1 MLFRSIMSSDL
12 QHIGLDIGSFFKQK
26 NISSVFTLCGG
37 HISPILVGCE
47 KENIDIIQVRDEVS
61 AVFAADAVSRLTDSV
76 GVAIVTAGPGVT
88 NTITAIK
95 NAQMAQSPV
104 LLIGGAAAT
113 LLKGRGSLQDID
125 QISLLKT
132 YVKSAVSVKKTR
144 DVVPTLANA
153 LNTAISGVPGPV
165 FVELPIDLLYPE
177 EDIRKE
183 FMNQLPKSGFFGKIA
198 HWYVNRHLNDLFSSK
213 KSSVKIKP
221 VKEFKLDQ
229 RKIDKAAL
237 AIVKAKKPVFLLGN
251 QVTQNKEF
259 LPMCLKSI
267 DKLSVPTFTSGM
279 ARGCFGSSDKYFFRH
294 NRKHALKNADVV
306 VTLGIPLDFRLGYG
320 FSIGKDATLISI
332 NKSKEDLNKNR
343 KPDIG
348 MHADPSRIMHE
359 IGKIINPPSC
369 QNWIEE
375 LIKLE
380 KNRENEIQQFSEHKT
395 DFVNPVHLCKTID
408 KFIDEESI
416 LVADGGDFVGTA
428 SYTIRPRSP
437 LGWLDPGPFG
447 TLGVGGGF
455 AIGAK
460 TSFPKKEV
468 WVFYGDG
475 ASAYSLAEFDTL
487 CRHKLPVIAII
498 GNDASWQQIA
508 REQKQM
514 LGSNIGTELAF
525 NAYEKVVEGYG
536 GKGYY
541 VENHDTLDETLKRA
555 KEDAKLG
562 YPVLVNIKI
571 SKSDFRKGSISV

>member
-1 MLFRSIMSSDL
+1 MSSDL

-26 NISSVFTLCGG
+26 NIPSVFTLCGG

-47 KENIDIIQVRDEVS
+47 KENINIIQVRDEVS

-144 DVVPTLANA
+144 DVIPTLANA
-153 LNTAISGVPGPV
+153 LNTATSGVPGPV

-177 EDIRKE
+177 QDIRKE
-183 FMNQLPKSGFFGKIA
+183 FINQLPKSGYFGKIA
-198 HWYVNRHLNDLFSSK
+198 HWYVERHLNDLFSSK
-213 KSSVKIKP
+213 KSSIKVKP
-221 VKEFKLDQ
+221 VKEFNLDQ

-237 AIVKAKKPVFLLGN
+237 AIVKAKKPIFLLGN

-320 FSIGKDATLISI
+320 FSINKDATLIAI

-348 MHADPSRIMHE
+348 IHADPSRIMHE

-369 QNWIEE
+369 KEWIKELTGLEE
-375 LIKLE
+375 KRE
-380 KNRENEIQQFSEHKT
+380 KEILQFSKYET

-428 SYTIRPRSP
+428 SYTIRPRSS

-460 TSFPKKEV
+460 SSFPKKEV

>member
-1 MLFRSIMSSDL
+1 MSSDIR
-12 QHIGLDIGSFFKQK
+12 HIGLDIGSFLKQK

-61 AVFAADAVSRLTDSV
+61 AVFAADAVSRLSESI

-88 NTITAIK
+88 NTVTAIK
-95 NAQMAQSPV
+95 NAQMAQSPI

-113 LLKGRGSLQDID
+113 LLKGKGSLQDID

-132 YVKSAVSVKKTR
+132 YVKSAVSVKKVR
-144 DVVPTLANA
+144 DVIPTLANA
-153 LNTAISGVPGPV
+153 INTAISGVPGPV

-183 FMNQLPKSGFFGKIA
+183 FVNQLPKGGLFGKIA
-198 HWYVNRHLNDLFSSK
+198 HWYVSRHLNDLFSSK
-213 KSSVKIKP
+213 KSSIKIKP
-221 VKEFKLDQ
+221 IKQFKLDQ
-229 RKIDKAAL
+229 HKIDKVAL
-237 AIVKAKKPVFLLGN
+237 AIVKSKKPVFLLGN

-259 LPMCLKSI
+259 LSMCLKSL
-267 DKLSVPTFTSGM
+267 DKLSAPVFTSGM
-279 ARGCFGSSDKYFFRH
+279 ARGCFGSNDKYFFRH

-306 VTLGIPLDFRLGYG
+306 VTLGVPLDFRLGYG
-320 FSIGKDATLISI
+320 FSINKDSTFISI
-332 NKSKEDLNKNR
+332 NKSKEDLNKNK

-348 MHADPSRIMHE
+348 IHGDPTRIMHE

-369 QNWIEE
+369 QEWIDELSILEYKREE
-375 LIKLE
+375 
-380 KNRENEIQQFSEHKT
+380 EIQQFSENKT
-395 DFVNPVHLCKTID
+395 DFINPVYLCKTID
-408 KFIDEESI
+408 KLVDDNSI

-428 SYTIRPRSP
+428 SYTVRPRKA

-460 TSFPKKEV
+460 SLFPDKEV
-468 WVFYGDG
+468 WIFYGDG
-475 ASAYSLAEFDTL
+475 ASAYSLAEFDTM

-541 VENHDTLDETLKRA
+541 VEDNESLFDTLKQA

-562 YPVLVNIKI
+562 FPVLVNVKLA
-571 SKSDFRKGSISV
+571 KSDFRKGSISV

>member
-1 MLFRSIMSSDL
+1 M

-26 NISSVFTLCGG
+26 NISSIFTLCGG

-61 AVFAADAVSRLTDSV
+61 AVFAADAVSRLTDSI

-88 NTITAIK
+88 NTVTAIK

-113 LLKGRGSLQDID
+113 LLKGKGSLQDID

-144 DVVPTLANA
+144 DVIPSLANA
-153 LNTAISGVPGPV
+153 INTAISGVPGPV

-177 EDIRKE
+177 EDIRNE

-198 HWYVNRHLNDLFSSK
+198 QWYVNRHLNDLFSSK
-213 KSSVKIKP
+213 KSSIKVNP
-221 VKEFKLDQ
+221 VKAFKLDQ
-229 RKIDKAAL
+229 HKIDKAAL
-237 AIVKAKKPVFLLGN
+237 SIVKAKKPVFLLGN

-259 LPMCLKSI
+259 LSMCLKSL
-267 DKLSVPTFTSGM
+267 DKLSAPVYTSGM
-279 ARGCFGSSDKYFFRH
+279 ARGCFNSSDKYFFRH

-306 VTLGIPLDFRLGYG
+306 VTLGVPLDFRLGYG
-320 FSIGKDATLISI
+320 FSVNKDATLISI

-343 KPDIG
+343 KPDIAI
-348 MHADPSRIMHE
+348 HADPTRIMHE

-369 QNWIEE
+369 QEWIKELSVLEE
-375 LIKLE
+375 SRE
-380 KNRENEIQQFSEHKT
+380 KEIQQFSETKT
-395 DFVNPVHLCKTID
+395 DFVNPVYLCKTID
-408 KFIDEESI
+408 KLIDENSI

-428 SYTIRPRSP
+428 SYTVRPRAA

-460 TSFPKKEV
+460 SSFPEKEV

-525 NAYEKVVEGYG
+525 NAYEKVAEGYG

-541 VENHDTLDETLKRA
+541 VDNQESLFETLKLA

-562 YPVLVNIKI
+562 YPVLVNVKL

>member
-1 MLFRSIMSSDL
+1 MSSDL

-47 KENIDIIQVRDEVS
+47 KENINIIQVRDEVS

-144 DVVPTLANA
+144 DVIPTLANA
-153 LNTAISGVPGPV
+153 LNIATSGVPGPV

-183 FMNQLPKSGFFGKIA
+183 FINQLPKSGYFGKIA
-198 HWYVNRHLNDLFSSK
+198 HWYVERHLNDLFSSK
-213 KSSVKIKP
+213 KSSIKVKP
-221 VKEFKLDQ
+221 VKEFKIDQ

-320 FSIGKDATLISI
+320 FSINKDATLIAV

-348 MHADPSRIMHE
+348 IHADPSRIMHE

-369 QNWIEE
+369 KEWIKELTGLEE
-375 LIKLE
+375 K
-380 KNRENEIQQFSEHKT
+380 RETEILQFSKYET

-428 SYTIRPRSP
+428 SYTIRPRSS

-460 TSFPKKEV
+460 SSFPKKEV

-514 LGSNIGTELAF
+514 LGSNIGTELTF

-562 YPVLVNIKI
+562 YPVLINIKI

>member
-1 MLFRSIMSSDL
+1 ML
-12 QHIGLDIGSFFKQK
+12 HIGLDIGSFFKQK
-26 NISSVFTLCGG
+26 NISSIFTLCGG

-61 AVFAADAVSRLTDSV
+61 AVFAADAVSRLTDSI
-76 GVAIVTAGPGVT
+76 GIAIVTAGPGVT
-88 NTITAIK
+88 NTVTAIK

-144 DVVPTLANA
+144 DVIPTLANA
-153 LNTAISGVPGPV
+153 INTAISGVPGPV

-177 EDIRKE
+177 EDIRNE

-198 HWYVNRHLNDLFSSK
+198 QWYVNRHLNDLFSSK
-213 KSSVKIKP
+213 KSSIKVNP

-229 RKIDKAAL
+229 YKIDKAAL
-237 AIVKAKKPVFLLGN
+237 SIVKAKKPVFLLGN

-259 LPMCLKSI
+259 LSMCLKSL
-267 DKLSVPTFTSGM
+267 DKLSAPVYTSGM
-279 ARGCFGSSDKYFFRH
+279 ARGCFNSSDKYFFRH

-306 VTLGIPLDFRLGYG
+306 VTLGVPLDFRLGYG
-320 FSIGKDATLISI
+320 FSVNKDATLISI

-343 KPDIG
+343 KPDIAI
-348 MHADPSRIMHE
+348 HADPTRIMHE

-369 QNWIEE
+369 QEWIKELSVLEE
-375 LIKLE
+375 SRE
-380 KNRENEIQQFSEHKT
+380 KEIQQFSETKT
-395 DFVNPVHLCKTID
+395 DFVNPVYLCKTID
-408 KFIDEESI
+408 KLIDENSI

-428 SYTIRPRSP
+428 SYTVRPRAA

-460 TSFPKKEV
+460 SSFPEKEV

-525 NAYEKVVEGYG
+525 NAYEKVAEGYG

-541 VENHDTLDETLKRA
+541 VDNQDSLFETLKLA

-562 YPVLVNIKI
+562 YPVLVNVKL

>member
-1 MLFRSIMSSDL
+1 MSSDV

-47 KENIDIIQVRDEVS
+47 KENINIIQVRDEVS

-144 DVVPTLANA
+144 DVIPTLANA
-153 LNTAISGVPGPV
+153 LNIATSGVPGPV

-183 FMNQLPKSGFFGKIA
+183 FINQLPKSGYFGKIA
-198 HWYVNRHLNDLFSSK
+198 HWYVERHLNDLFSSK
-213 KSSVKIKP
+213 KSSIKVKP
-221 VKEFKLDQ
+221 VKEFKIDQ

-320 FSIGKDATLISI
+320 FSINKDATLIAV

-348 MHADPSRIMHE
+348 IHADPSRIMHE

-369 QNWIEE
+369 KEWIKELTGLEE
-375 LIKLE
+375 K
-380 KNRENEIQQFSEHKT
+380 RETEILQFSKYET

-460 TSFPKKEV
+460 SSFPKKEV

-514 LGSNIGTELAF
+514 LGSNIGTELTF

-562 YPVLVNIKI
+562 YPVLVNVKI

>member
-1 MLFRSIMSSDL
+1 ML
-12 QHIGLDIGSFFKQK
+12 HIGLDIGSFFKQK
-26 NISSVFTLCGG
+26 NISSIFTLCGG

-61 AVFAADAVSRLTDSV
+61 AVFAADAVSRLTDSI

-88 NTITAIK
+88 NTVTAIK

-144 DVVPTLANA
+144 DVIPTLANA
-153 LNTAISGVPGPV
+153 INTAISGVPGPV

-177 EDIRKE
+177 EDIRNE

-198 HWYVNRHLNDLFSSK
+198 QWYVNRHLNDLFSSK
-213 KSSVKIKP
+213 KSSIKVNP
-221 VKEFKLDQ
+221 VKAFKLDQ
-229 RKIDKAAL
+229 HKIDKAAL
-237 AIVKAKKPVFLLGN
+237 SIVKAKKPVFLLGN

-259 LPMCLKSI
+259 LSMCLKSL
-267 DKLSVPTFTSGM
+267 DKLSAPVYTSGM
-279 ARGCFGSSDKYFFRH
+279 ARGCFNSSDKYFFRH

-306 VTLGIPLDFRLGYG
+306 VTLGVPLDFRLGYG
-320 FSIGKDATLISI
+320 FSVNKDATLISI

-343 KPDIG
+343 KPDIAI
-348 MHADPSRIMHE
+348 HADPTRIMHE

-369 QNWIEE
+369 QEWIKELSVLEE
-375 LIKLE
+375 SRE
-380 KNRENEIQQFSEHKT
+380 KEIQQFSETKT
-395 DFVNPVHLCKTID
+395 DFVNPVYLCKTID
-408 KFIDEESI
+408 KLIDENSI

-428 SYTIRPRSP
+428 SYTVRPRAA

-455 AIGAK
+455 AIGANS
-460 TSFPKKEV
+460 SFPEKEV

-525 NAYEKVVEGYG
+525 NAYEKVAEGYG

-541 VENHDTLDETLKRA
+541 VDNQDSLFETLKLA

-562 YPVLVNIKI
+562 YPVLVNVKL

>member
-1 MLFRSIMSSDL
+1 MSSDL

-95 NAQMAQSPV
+95 NAQMAQSPL

-144 DVVPTLANA
+144 DVLPILANA
-153 LNTAISGVPGPV
+153 FNIAISGVPGPV

-177 EDIRKE
+177 EEIRKE
-183 FMNQLPKSGFFGKIA
+183 LMNQLPKSGFVGKIA
-198 HWYVNRHLNDLFSSK
+198 HWYVNRHLNDLFASK

-229 RKIDKAAL
+229 HKIDKAAL

-259 LPMCLKSI
+259 LSLCLKSL
-267 DKLSVPTFTSGM
+267 DKLSAPVYTSGM

-306 VTLGIPLDFRLGYG
+306 VTLGVPLDFRLGYG
-320 FSIGKDATLISI
+320 FSISKDATLISI

-375 LIKLE
+375 LTKLE
-380 KNRENEIQQFSEHKT
+380 ENRENEIQQFSEQKT
-395 DFVNPVHLCKTID
+395 DFVNPVYLCKTID
-408 KFIDEESI
+408 QLIDEQSI
-416 LVADGGDFVGTA
+416 LIADGGDFVGTA
-428 SYTIRPRSP
+428 SYTVRPRNA

-460 TSFPKKEV
+460 SSFPEKEV

-514 LGSNIGTELAF
+514 LGSNIGTELSY

-541 VENHDTLDETLKRA
+541 VENHDTLNETLKRA

>member
-1 MLFRSIMSSDL
+1 M
-12 QHIGLDIGSFFKQK
+12 QHVGLDIGSFFKQK

-61 AVFAADAVSRLTDSV
+61 AVFAADAVSRLTESI

-88 NTITAIK
+88 NTVTAIK
-95 NAQMAQSPV
+95 NAQMAQSPI

-113 LLKGRGSLQDID
+113 LLKGKGSLQDID

-132 YVKSAVSVKKTR
+132 YVKSAVSVKKVR
-144 DVVPTLANA
+144 DVIPTLANA
-153 LNTAISGVPGPV
+153 INTAISGVPGPV

-183 FMNQLPKSGFFGKIA
+183 FVNQLPKNGLFGKIA

-213 KSSVKIKP
+213 KSSIKVKP
-221 VKEFKLDQ
+221 VKKFKLDQ
-229 RKIDKAAL
+229 HKIDKAAL
-237 AIVKAKKPVFLLGN
+237 AIVKSKRPVFLLGN
-251 QVTQNKEF
+251 QVTQNKDF
-259 LPMCLKSI
+259 LSMCLKSL
-267 DKLSVPTFTSGM
+267 DKLSAPVYTSGM
-279 ARGCFGSSDKYFFRH
+279 ARGCFGSNDKYFFRH

-306 VTLGIPLDFRLGYG
+306 VTLGVPLDFRLGYG
-320 FSIGKDATLISI
+320 FSINKDATLISI
-332 NKSKEDLNKNR
+332 NKSKKDLNKNK

-348 MHADPSRIMHE
+348 IHADPTRIMHE

-369 QNWIEE
+369 KKWIDELSVLENKREE
-375 LIKLE
+375 
-380 KNRENEIQQFSEHKT
+380 EIQQFSETKT
-395 DFVNPVHLCKTID
+395 DFINPVFLCKTID
-408 KFIDEESI
+408 KLIDENSI

-428 SYTIRPRSP
+428 SYTVRPRKA

-460 TSFPKKEV
+460 SSFPDKEV
-468 WVFYGDG
+468 WIFYGDG
-475 ASAYSLAEFDTL
+475 ASAYSLAEFDTF

-525 NAYEKVVEGYG
+525 NSYEKVAEGYG

-541 VENHDTLDETLKRA
+541 VEDHESLFETLKQA

-562 YPVLVNIKI
+562 FPVLVNVKLA
-571 SKSDFRKGSISV
+571 KSDFRKGSISV

>member
-1 MLFRSIMSSDL
+1 MSSDL

-47 KENIDIIQVRDEVS
+47 KENINIIQVRDEVS

-144 DVVPTLANA
+144 DVIPTLANA
-153 LNTAISGVPGPV
+153 LNTATSGVPGPV

-177 EDIRKE
+177 KDIRKE
-183 FMNQLPKSGFFGKIA
+183 FINQLPKSGYFGKIA
-198 HWYVNRHLNDLFSSK
+198 HWYVERHLNDLFSSK
-213 KSSVKIKP
+213 KSSIKVKP

-320 FSIGKDATLISI
+320 FSINKDATLIAV

-348 MHADPSRIMHE
+348 IHADPSRIMHE

-369 QNWIEE
+369 KEWIKELTGLEE
-375 LIKLE
+375 K
-380 KNRENEIQQFSEHKT
+380 RETEILQFSKYET

-428 SYTIRPRSP
+428 SYTIRPRSS

-460 TSFPKKEV
+460 SSFPKKEV

-541 VENHDTLDETLKRA
+541 VENHDSLDETLKRA

-562 YPVLVNIKI
+562 YPVLVNVKI

>member
-1 MLFRSIMSSDL
+1 MSSDL

-47 KENIDIIQVRDEVS
+47 KENINIIQVRDEVS

-144 DVVPTLANA
+144 DVIPTLANA
-153 LNTAISGVPGPV
+153 LNIATSGVPGPV

-183 FMNQLPKSGFFGKIA
+183 FINQLPKSGYFGKIA
-198 HWYVNRHLNDLFSSK
+198 HWYVERHLNDLFSSK
-213 KSSVKIKP
+213 KSSIKVKP
-221 VKEFKLDQ
+221 VKEFKIDQ

-279 ARGCFGSSDKYFFRH
+279 ARGCFGSSNKYFFRH

-320 FSIGKDATLISI
+320 FSINKDATLIAV

-348 MHADPSRIMHE
+348 IHADPSRIMHE

-369 QNWIEE
+369 KEWIKELTGLEE
-375 LIKLE
+375 K
-380 KNRENEIQQFSEHKT
+380 RETEILQFSKYET

-428 SYTIRPRSP
+428 SYTIRPRSS

-460 TSFPKKEV
+460 SSFPKKEV

-487 CRHKLPVIAII
+487 CRHKLPIIAII

-514 LGSNIGTELAF
+514 LGSNIGTELTF

>member
-1 MLFRSIMSSDL
+1 MSSDL

-26 NISSVFTLCGG
+26 NITSVFTLCGG

-47 KENIDIIQVRDEVS
+47 KENINIIQVRDEVS

-144 DVVPTLANA
+144 DVIPTLANA
-153 LNTAISGVPGPV
+153 LNIATSGVPGPV

-183 FMNQLPKSGFFGKIA
+183 FINQLPKSGYFGKIA
-198 HWYVNRHLNDLFSSK
+198 HWYVERHLNDLFSSK
-213 KSSVKIKP
+213 KSSIKVKP
-221 VKEFKLDQ
+221 VKEFKIYQ

-320 FSIGKDATLISI
+320 FSINKDATLIAV

-348 MHADPSRIMHE
+348 IHADPSRIMHE

-369 QNWIEE
+369 KEWIKELTGLEE
-375 LIKLE
+375 K
-380 KNRENEIQQFSEHKT
+380 RETEILQFSKYET

-416 LVADGGDFVGTA
+416 LIADGGDFVGTA

-460 TSFPKKEV
+460 SSFPKKEV

-514 LGSNIGTELAF
+514 LGSNIGTELTF

-571 SKSDFRKGSISV
+571 SKSDVRKGSISV

>member
-1 MLFRSIMSSDL
+1 MSSDV

-47 KENIDIIQVRDEVS
+47 KENINIIQVRDEVS

-144 DVVPTLANA
+144 DVIPTLANA
-153 LNTAISGVPGPV
+153 LNTATSGVPGPV

-183 FMNQLPKSGFFGKIA
+183 FINQLPKSGYFGKIA
-198 HWYVNRHLNDLFSSK
+198 HWYVERHLNDLFSSK
-213 KSSVKIKP
+213 KSSIKVKP

-320 FSIGKDATLISI
+320 FSINKDATLIAV

-348 MHADPSRIMHE
+348 IHADPSRIMHE

-369 QNWIEE
+369 KEWIKELTGLEE
-375 LIKLE
+375 K
-380 KNRENEIQQFSEHKT
+380 RETEILKFSKYET

-460 TSFPKKEV
+460 SSFPKKEV

-514 LGSNIGTELAF
+514 LGSNIGTELTF

>member
-1 MLFRSIMSSDL
+1 MDSEMR
-12 QHIGLDIGSFFKQK
+12 HIGLEVGKFFKEK
-26 NISSVFTLCGG
+26 NISKVFTLCGG

-61 AVFAADAVSRLTDSV
+61 SVFAADAVSRLTDSI

-88 NTITAIK
+88 NTVTAIK
-95 NAQMAQSPV
+95 NAQMAQSPL

-113 LLKGRGSLQDID
+113 LLKGKGSLQDID

-132 YVKSAVSVKKTR
+132 YVKSAVSVSKAR
-144 DVVPTLANA
+144 NVIPTLANA
-153 LNTAISGVPGPV
+153 INIANSGVPGPV

-183 FMNQLPKSGFFGKIA
+183 HINQLPKEGLVAKFM
-198 HWYVNRHLNDLFSSK
+198 HWYVNRHLNDLFSTK
-213 KSSVKIKP
+213 KSSIKIHP
-221 VKEFKLDQ
+221 VKDFKLNQ
-229 RKIDKAAL
+229 KQIDKAAL
-237 AIVKAKKPVFLLGN
+237 SIVRAKKPVFILGN

-259 LPMCLKSI
+259 LSMFLKSI
-267 DKLSVPTFTSGM
+267 TKLNVPTYTSGM
-279 ARGCFGSSDKYFFRH
+279 ARGCFGKEDSFFFKH
-294 NRKHALKNADVV
+294 NRKHALKNADLV
-306 VTLGIPLDFRLGYG
+306 VTLGVPLDFRLSYG
-320 FSIGKDATLISI
+320 FSINKNANLIAV
-332 NKSKEDLNKNR
+332 NKSKEDLKRNR

-348 MHADPSRIMHE
+348 INGDPSRIMHE
-359 IGKIINPPSC
+359 IGKIINAPSC
-369 QNWIEE
+369 QEWIDELTSLEHEREDEINILAEE
-375 LIKLE
+375 KFD
-380 KNRENEIQQFSEHKT
+380 N
-395 DFVNPVHLCKTID
+395 VNPIYLCKAID
-408 KFIDEESI
+408 QLIDNESI

-428 SYTIRPRSP
+428 SYAIKPRQA

-455 AIGAK
+455 AVGAK
-460 TSFPKKEV
+460 CSLPGKEV
-468 WVFYGDG
+468 WILYGDG

-541 VENHDTLDETLKRA
+541 VDNQDTLIDTLKQA
-555 KEDAKLG
+555 KADAKLG
-562 YPVLVNIKI
+562 YPVLVNVKL

>member
-1 MLFRSIMSSDL
+1 MSSDL
-12 QHIGLDIGSFFKQK
+12 QHIGIDIGSFFKQK

-76 GVAIVTAGPGVT
+76 GIAIVTAGPGVT

-153 LNTAISGVPGPV
+153 LNTAISGAPGPV

-183 FMNQLPKSGFFGKIA
+183 FMNQLPKSGFIGKIA
-198 HWYVNRHLNDLFSSK
+198 HWYVNRHLNDLFASK
-213 KSSVKIKP
+213 KSAVKIKP

-229 RKIDKAAL
+229 HKIDKAAL

-259 LPMCLKSI
+259 LSMCLKSL
-267 DKLSVPTFTSGM
+267 DKLSAPVYTSGM

-306 VTLGIPLDFRLGYG
+306 VTLGVPLDFRLGYG
-320 FSIGKDATLISI
+320 FSISKEATLISI

-375 LIKLE
+375 LTKLE
-380 KNRENEIQQFSEHKT
+380 ENRENEIQQFSEQKT
-395 DFVNPVHLCKTID
+395 DFVNPVYLCKTID
-408 KFIDEESI
+408 QLIDKQSI
-416 LVADGGDFVGTA
+416 LIADGGDFVGTA
-428 SYTIRPRSP
+428 SYTVRPRNP

-460 TSFPKKEV
+460 SSFPEKEV

-514 LGSNIGTELAF
+514 LGSNIGTELSF

-541 VENHDTLDETLKRA
+541 VENHKSLYDTLKQA

-562 YPVLVNIKI
+562 YPVLVNVKI

>member
-1 MLFRSIMSSDL
+1 MSSDL
-12 QHIGLDIGSFFKQK
+12 QHIGLDIGSFFKHK

-47 KENIDIIQVRDEVS
+47 KENINIIQVRDEVS

-144 DVVPTLANA
+144 DVIPTLANA
-153 LNTAISGVPGPV
+153 LNTATSGVPGPV

-183 FMNQLPKSGFFGKIA
+183 FINQLPKSGYFGKIA
-198 HWYVNRHLNDLFSSK
+198 HWYVERHLNDLFSSK
-213 KSSVKIKP
+213 KSSIKVKP

-306 VTLGIPLDFRLGYG
+306 LTLGIPLDFRLGYG
-320 FSIGKDATLISI
+320 FSINKDATLIAV

-348 MHADPSRIMHE
+348 IHADPSRIMHE

-369 QNWIEE
+369 KEWIKELTGLEE
-375 LIKLE
+375 K
-380 KNRENEIQQFSEHKT
+380 RETEILQFSKNES

-428 SYTIRPRSP
+428 SYTIRPRSA

-460 TSFPKKEV
+460 SSFPKKEV

>member
-1 MLFRSIMSSDL
+1 MSSDV

-47 KENIDIIQVRDEVS
+47 KENINIIQVRDEVS

-144 DVVPTLANA
+144 DVIPTLANA
-153 LNTAISGVPGPV
+153 LNTATSGVPGPV

-183 FMNQLPKSGFFGKIA
+183 FINQLPKSGYFGKIA
-198 HWYVNRHLNDLFSSK
+198 HWYVERHLNDLFSSK
-213 KSSVKIKP
+213 KSSIKVKP

-229 RKIDKAAL
+229 RKIDKSAL

-320 FSIGKDATLISI
+320 FSINKDATLIAV

-348 MHADPSRIMHE
+348 IHADPSRIMHE

-369 QNWIEE
+369 KEWIKELTGLEE
-375 LIKLE
+375 K
-380 KNRENEIQQFSEHKT
+380 RETEILQFSKNES

-428 SYTIRPRSP
+428 SYTIRPRSA

-460 TSFPKKEV
+460 SSFPKKEV

>member
-1 MLFRSIMSSDL
+1 MSSNL

-144 DVVPTLANA
+144 DVLPTIANA
-153 LNTAISGVPGPV
+153 FNTAISGVPGPV

-177 EDIRKE
+177 DDIRKE
-183 FMNQLPKSGFFGKIA
+183 FMNQLPRSGYSGKIA
-198 HWYVNRHLNDLFSSK
+198 HWYVNRHLDDLFSSK
-213 KSSVKIKP
+213 KSSIKVKP
-221 VKEFKLDQ
+221 VREFKLNQ

-251 QVTQNKEF
+251 QVIQNKQF
-259 LPMCLKSI
+259 LSMCLKSL
-267 DKLSVPTFTSGM
+267 DKLSAPVYTSGM
-279 ARGCFGSSDKYFFRH
+279 ARGCFGDSDKYFFRH

-306 VTLGIPLDFRLGYG
+306 VTLGIPLDFRLSYG
-320 FSIGKDATLISI
+320 FAINKDATLISI

-369 QNWIEE
+369 QEWIEE
-375 LIKLE
+375 LTKLE
-380 KNRENEIQQFSEHKT
+380 ENREKEIQQFSEYKT
-395 DFVNPVHLCKTID
+395 DFVNPIYLCKTID
-408 KFIDEESI
+408 KLIDKQSI

-460 TSFPKKEV
+460 SSFPEKEV
-468 WVFYGDG
+468 WVLYGDG

-487 CRHKLPVIAII
+487 CRHRLPVIAII

-541 VENHDTLDETLKRA
+541 VDNHKSLYETLKQA

-562 YPVLVNIKI
+562 YPVLVNVKL
-571 SKSDFRKGSISV
+571 SQSDFRKGSISV

>member
-1 MLFRSIMSSDL
+1 MSSDL

-47 KENIDIIQVRDEVS
+47 KENMNIIQVRDEVS

-144 DVVPTLANA
+144 DVIPTLANA
-153 LNTAISGVPGPV
+153 LNTATSGVPGPV

-183 FMNQLPKSGFFGKIA
+183 FINQLPKSGYFGKIA
-198 HWYVNRHLNDLFSSK
+198 HWYVERHLNDLFSSK
-213 KSSVKIKP
+213 KSSIKVKP

-306 VTLGIPLDFRLGYG
+306 LTLGIPLDFRLGYG
-320 FSIGKDATLISI
+320 FSINKDATLIAV

-348 MHADPSRIMHE
+348 IHADPSRIMHE

-369 QNWIEE
+369 KEWIKELTGLEE
-375 LIKLE
+375 K
-380 KNRENEIQQFSEHKT
+380 RETEILQFSKNES

-460 TSFPKKEV
+460 SSFPKKEV

>member
-1 MLFRSIMSSDL
+1 ML
-12 QHIGLDIGSFFKQK
+12 HIGLDIGSFFKQK
-26 NISSVFTLCGG
+26 NISSIFTLCGG

-61 AVFAADAVSRLTDSV
+61 AVFAADAVSRLTDSI
-76 GVAIVTAGPGVT
+76 GIAIVTAGPGVT
-88 NTITAIK
+88 NTVTAIK

-144 DVVPTLANA
+144 DVIPTLANA
-153 LNTAISGVPGPV
+153 INTAISGVPGPV

-177 EDIRKE
+177 EDIRNE

-198 HWYVNRHLNDLFSSK
+198 QWYVNRHLNDLFSSK
-213 KSSVKIKP
+213 KSSIKVNP
-221 VKEFKLDQ
+221 VKAFKLDQ
-229 RKIDKAAL
+229 HKIDKAAL
-237 AIVKAKKPVFLLGN
+237 SIVKAKKPVFLLGN

-259 LPMCLKSI
+259 LSMCLKSLN
-267 DKLSVPTFTSGM
+267 KLSAPVYTSGM
-279 ARGCFGSSDKYFFRH
+279 ARGCFNSSDKYFFRH

-306 VTLGIPLDFRLGYG
+306 VTLGVPLDFRLGYG
-320 FSIGKDATLISI
+320 FSVNKDATLISI

-343 KPDIG
+343 KPDIAI
-348 MHADPSRIMHE
+348 HADPTRIMHE

-369 QNWIEE
+369 QEWIKELSVLEE
-375 LIKLE
+375 SRE
-380 KNRENEIQQFSEHKT
+380 KEIQQFSETKT
-395 DFVNPVHLCKTID
+395 DFVNPVYLCKTID
-408 KFIDEESI
+408 KLIDENSI

-428 SYTIRPRSP
+428 SYTVRPRAA

-460 TSFPKKEV
+460 SSFPEKEV

-525 NAYEKVVEGYG
+525 NAYEKVAEGYG

-541 VENHDTLDETLKRA
+541 VDNQDSLFETLKLA

-562 YPVLVNIKI
+562 YPVLVNVKL

>member
-1 MLFRSIMSSDL
+1 MSSDL

-95 NAQMAQSPV
+95 NAQMAQSPL

-144 DVVPTLANA
+144 DVLPILANA
-153 LNTAISGVPGPV
+153 FNIAISGVPGPV

-177 EDIRKE
+177 EEIRKE
-183 FMNQLPKSGFFGKIA
+183 FMNQLPKSGFVGKIA
-198 HWYVNRHLNDLFSSK
+198 HWYVNRHLNDLFASK

-229 RKIDKAAL
+229 HKIDKAAL

-259 LPMCLKSI
+259 LSLCLKSL
-267 DKLSVPTFTSGM
+267 DKLSAPVYTSGM

-306 VTLGIPLDFRLGYG
+306 VTLGVPLDFRLGYG
-320 FSIGKDATLISI
+320 FSISKDATLISI

-375 LIKLE
+375 LTKLE
-380 KNRENEIQQFSEHKT
+380 ENRENEIQQFSEQKT
-395 DFVNPVHLCKTID
+395 DFVNPVYLCKTID
-408 KFIDEESI
+408 QLIDEQSI
-416 LVADGGDFVGTA
+416 LIADGGDFVGTA
-428 SYTIRPRSP
+428 SYTVRPRNA

-460 TSFPKKEV
+460 SSFPEKEV

-514 LGSNIGTELAF
+514 LGSNIGTELSY

-541 VENHDTLDETLKRA
+541 VENHDTLNETLKRA

>member
-1 MLFRSIMSSDL
+1 MSSDL

-47 KENIDIIQVRDEVS
+47 KENINIIQVRDEVS

-144 DVVPTLANA
+144 DVIPTLANA
-153 LNTAISGVPGPV
+153 LNIATSGVPGPV

-183 FMNQLPKSGFFGKIA
+183 FINQLPKSGYFGKIA
-198 HWYVNRHLNDLFSSK
+198 HWYVERHLNDLFSSK
-213 KSSVKIKP
+213 KSSIKVKP

-320 FSIGKDATLISI
+320 FSINKDATLIAV

-348 MHADPSRIMHE
+348 IHADPSRIMHE

-369 QNWIEE
+369 KEWIKELTGLEE
-375 LIKLE
+375 K
-380 KNRENEIQQFSEHKT
+380 RETEILQFSKNES

-428 SYTIRPRSP
+428 SYTIRPRSS

-460 TSFPKKEV
+460 SSFPKKEV

-514 LGSNIGTELAF
+514 LGSNIGTELTF

>member
-1 MLFRSIMSSDL
+1 MSSDL

-183 FMNQLPKSGFFGKIA
+183 FMNQLPKSGFVGKIA

-213 KSSVKIKP
+213 KSSIKVKP

-320 FSIGKDATLISI
+320 FSINKDATLIAV

-348 MHADPSRIMHE
+348 IHADPSRIMHE

-369 QNWIEE
+369 KEWIKELTGLEE
-375 LIKLE
+375 K
-380 KNRENEIQQFSEHKT
+380 RETEILQFSKNES

-428 SYTIRPRSP
+428 SYTIRPRSA

>member
-1 MLFRSIMSSDL
+1 ML
-12 QHIGLDIGSFFKQK
+12 HIGLDIGSFFKQK
-26 NISSVFTLCGG
+26 NISSIFTLCGG

-61 AVFAADAVSRLTDSV
+61 AVFAADAVSRLTDSI

-88 NTITAIK
+88 NTVTAIK

-144 DVVPTLANA
+144 DVIPTLANA
-153 LNTAISGVPGPV
+153 INTAISGVPGPV

-177 EDIRKE
+177 EDIRNE

-198 HWYVNRHLNDLFSSK
+198 QWYVNRHLNDLFSSK
-213 KSSVKIKP
+213 KSSIKINP
-221 VKEFKLDQ
+221 VKAFKLDQ
-229 RKIDKAAL
+229 HKIDKAAL
-237 AIVKAKKPVFLLGN
+237 SIVKAKKPVFLLGN

-259 LPMCLKSI
+259 LSMCLKSLN
-267 DKLSVPTFTSGM
+267 KLSAPVYTSGM
-279 ARGCFGSSDKYFFRH
+279 ARGCFNSSDKYFFRH

-306 VTLGIPLDFRLGYG
+306 VTLGVPLDFRLGYG
-320 FSIGKDATLISI
+320 FSVNKDATLISI

-343 KPDIG
+343 KPDIAI
-348 MHADPSRIMHE
+348 HADPTRIMHE

-369 QNWIEE
+369 QEWIKELSVLEE
-375 LIKLE
+375 SRE
-380 KNRENEIQQFSEHKT
+380 KEIQQFSETKT
-395 DFVNPVHLCKTID
+395 DFVNPVYLCKTID
-408 KFIDEESI
+408 KLIDENSI

-428 SYTIRPRSP
+428 SYTVRPRAA

-460 TSFPKKEV
+460 SSFPEKEV

-525 NAYEKVVEGYG
+525 NAYEKVAEGYG

-541 VENHDTLDETLKRA
+541 VDNQDSLFETLKLA

-562 YPVLVNIKI
+562 YPVLVNVKL

>member
-1 MLFRSIMSSDL
+1 MSSDIR
-12 QHIGLDIGSFFKQK
+12 HIGLDIGSFLKQK

-61 AVFAADAVSRLTDSV
+61 AVFAADAVSRLSESI

-88 NTITAIK
+88 NTVTAIK
-95 NAQMAQSPV
+95 NAQMAQSPI

-113 LLKGRGSLQDID
+113 LLKGKGSLQDID

-132 YVKSAVSVKKTR
+132 YVKSAVSVKKVR
-144 DVVPTLANA
+144 DVIPTLANA
-153 LNTAISGVPGPV
+153 INTAISGVPGPV

-183 FMNQLPKSGFFGKIA
+183 FVNQLPKNGFFGKIA

-213 KSSVKIKP
+213 KSSIKVKP
-221 VKEFKLDQ
+221 VKKFKLDQ
-229 RKIDKAAL
+229 HKIDKAAL
-237 AIVKAKKPVFLLGN
+237 AIVKSKRPVFLLGN
-251 QVTQNKEF
+251 QVTQNKDF
-259 LPMCLKSI
+259 LSMCLKSI
-267 DKLSVPTFTSGM
+267 DKLSAPVYTSGM
-279 ARGCFGSSDKYFFRH
+279 ARGCFGSNDKYFFRH

-306 VTLGIPLDFRLGYG
+306 VTLGVPLDFRLGYG
-320 FSIGKDATLISI
+320 FSINKDATLISI
-332 NKSKEDLNKNR
+332 NKSKKDLNKNK

-348 MHADPSRIMHE
+348 IHADPTRIMHE

-369 QNWIEE
+369 QKWIDELSVLENKREE
-375 LIKLE
+375 
-380 KNRENEIQQFSEHKT
+380 EIQQFSETKT
-395 DFVNPVHLCKTID
+395 DFINPVFLCKTID
-408 KFIDEESI
+408 KLIDENSI

-428 SYTIRPRSP
+428 SYTVRPRKA

-460 TSFPKKEV
+460 SSFPDKEV
-468 WVFYGDG
+468 WIFYGDG

-525 NAYEKVVEGYG
+525 NSYEKVAEGYG

-541 VENHDTLDETLKRA
+541 VEDHESLFDTLKQA

-562 YPVLVNIKI
+562 FPVLVNVKLA
-571 SKSDFRKGSISV
+571 KSDFRKGSISV

>member
-1 MLFRSIMSSDL
+1 MSSDL

-26 NISSVFTLCGG
+26 NIPSVFTLCGG

-47 KENIDIIQVRDEVS
+47 KENINIIQVRDEVS

-144 DVVPTLANA
+144 DVIPTLANA
-153 LNTAISGVPGPV
+153 LNTATSGVPGPV

-183 FMNQLPKSGFFGKIA
+183 FINQLPKSGYFAKIA
-198 HWYVNRHLNDLFSSK
+198 HWYVERHLNDLFSSK
-213 KSSVKIKP
+213 KSSIKVKP

-320 FSIGKDATLISI
+320 FSINKDATLIAV

-348 MHADPSRIMHE
+348 IHADPSRIMHE

-369 QNWIEE
+369 KEWIKELTGLEE
-375 LIKLE
+375 K
-380 KNRENEIQQFSEHKT
+380 RETEILQFSKYET

-428 SYTIRPRSP
+428 SYTIRPRSS

-460 TSFPKKEV
+460 SSFPKKEV

-514 LGSNIGTELAF
+514 LGSNIGTELTF

>member
-1 MLFRSIMSSDL
+1 MSSDL

-47 KENIDIIQVRDEVS
+47 KENINIIQVRDEVS

-132 YVKSAVSVKKTR
+132 YVKSAVTVKKTR
-144 DVVPTLANA
+144 DVIPTLANA
-153 LNTAISGVPGPV
+153 LNIATSGVPGPV

-183 FMNQLPKSGFFGKIA
+183 FINQLPKSGYFGKIA
-198 HWYVNRHLNDLFSSK
+198 HWYVERHLNDLFSSK
-213 KSSVKIKP
+213 KSSIKVKP

-259 LPMCLKSI
+259 LPMCFKSI

-320 FSIGKDATLISI
+320 FSINKDATLIAV

-348 MHADPSRIMHE
+348 IHADPSRIMHE

-369 QNWIEE
+369 KEWLNELTGLEE
-375 LIKLE
+375 K
-380 KNRENEIQQFSEHKT
+380 RETEILQFSKYET

-428 SYTIRPRSP
+428 SYTIRPRSS

-460 TSFPKKEV
+460 SSFPKKEV

-514 LGSNIGTELAF
+514 LGSNIGTELTF

>member
-1 MLFRSIMSSDL
+1 MSSDV

-47 KENIDIIQVRDEVS
+47 KENINIIQVRDEVS

-144 DVVPTLANA
+144 DVIPTLANA
-153 LNTAISGVPGPV
+153 LNIATSGVPGPV

-183 FMNQLPKSGFFGKIA
+183 FINQLPKSGYFGKIA
-198 HWYVNRHLNDLFSSK
+198 HWYVERHLNDLFSSK
-213 KSSVKIKP
+213 KSSIKVKP

-320 FSIGKDATLISI
+320 FSINKDATLIAV

-348 MHADPSRIMHE
+348 IHADPSRIMHE

-369 QNWIEE
+369 KEWIKELTGLEE
-375 LIKLE
+375 K
-380 KNRENEIQQFSEHKT
+380 RETEILQFSKYET

-460 TSFPKKEV
+460 SSFPKKEV

-514 LGSNIGTELAF
+514 LGSNIGTELTF

>member
-1 MLFRSIMSSDL
+1 MSSNL

-144 DVVPTLANA
+144 DVLPTIANA
-153 LNTAISGVPGPV
+153 FNTAISGVPGPV

-177 EDIRKE
+177 DDIRKE
-183 FMNQLPKSGFFGKIA
+183 FMNQLPRSGYFGKIA
-198 HWYVNRHLNDLFSSK
+198 HWYVNRHLDDLFSSK
-213 KSSVKIKP
+213 KSSIKVKP
-221 VKEFKLDQ
+221 VREFKLNQ

-251 QVTQNKEF
+251 QVIQNKQF
-259 LPMCLKSI
+259 LSMCLKSL
-267 DKLSVPTFTSGM
+267 DKLSAPVYTSGM
-279 ARGCFGSSDKYFFRH
+279 ARGCFGDSDKYFFRH

-306 VTLGIPLDFRLGYG
+306 VTLGIPLDFRLSYG
-320 FSIGKDATLISI
+320 FAINKDATLISI

-369 QNWIEE
+369 QEWIEE
-375 LIKLE
+375 LAKLE
-380 KNRENEIQQFSEHKT
+380 EKREKEIQQFSEYKT
-395 DFVNPVHLCKTID
+395 DFVNPVYLCKTID
-408 KFIDEESI
+408 KLIDKQSI

-460 TSFPKKEV
+460 SSFPEKEV
-468 WVFYGDG
+468 WVLYGDG

-487 CRHKLPVIAII
+487 CRHRLPVIAII

-541 VENHDTLDETLKRA
+541 VDNHKSLYETLKQA

-562 YPVLVNIKI
+562 YPVLVNVKL
-571 SKSDFRKGSISV
+571 SQSDFRKGSISV

>member
-1 MLFRSIMSSDL
+1 MSSDV

-47 KENIDIIQVRDEVS
+47 KENINIIQVRDEVS

-144 DVVPTLANA
+144 DVIPTLANA
-153 LNTAISGVPGPV
+153 LNTATSGVPGPV
-165 FVELPIDLLYPE
+165 FIELPIDLLYPE

-183 FMNQLPKSGFFGKIA
+183 FINQLPKSGYFGKIA
-198 HWYVNRHLNDLFSSK
+198 HWYVERHLNDLFSSK
-213 KSSVKIKP
+213 KSSIKVKP

-320 FSIGKDATLISI
+320 FSINKDATLIAV

-348 MHADPSRIMHE
+348 IHADPSRIMHE

-369 QNWIEE
+369 KEWIKELTSLEE
-375 LIKLE
+375 KRE
-380 KNRENEIQQFSEHKT
+380 KDILQFSKYET
-395 DFVNPVHLCKTID
+395 DFVNPVRLCKTID
-408 KFIDEESI
+408 KFIDKESI

-460 TSFPKKEV
+460 SSFPKKEV

>member
-1 MLFRSIMSSDL
+1 M

-26 NISSVFTLCGG
+26 NISSIFTLCGG

-61 AVFAADAVSRLTDSV
+61 AVFAADAVSRLTDSI

-88 NTITAIK
+88 NTVTAIK

-144 DVVPTLANA
+144 DVIPTLANA
-153 LNTAISGVPGPV
+153 INAAISGVPGPV

-177 EDIRKE
+177 EDIRNE
-183 FMNQLPKSGFFGKIA
+183 FMNQLPKSGFFGKMA

-213 KSSVKIKP
+213 KSSIKVNP
-221 VKEFKLDQ
+221 VKAFKLDQ
-229 RKIDKAAL
+229 HKIDKAAL
-237 AIVKAKKPVFLLGN
+237 SIVKAKKPVFLLGN

-259 LPMCLKSI
+259 LSMCLKSL
-267 DKLSVPTFTSGM
+267 DKLSAPVYTSGM
-279 ARGCFGSSDKYFFRH
+279 SRGCFNSSDKYFFRH

-306 VTLGIPLDFRLGYG
+306 VTLGVPLDFRLGYG
-320 FSIGKDATLISI
+320 FSVNKDATLISI

-343 KPDIG
+343 KPDIAI
-348 MHADPSRIMHE
+348 HADPTRIMHE

-369 QNWIEE
+369 EEWIKELSVLEE
-375 LIKLE
+375 SRE
-380 KNRENEIQQFSEHKT
+380 KEIQQFSETKT
-395 DFVNPVHLCKTID
+395 DFVNPVYLCKTID
-408 KFIDEESI
+408 KLIDENSI

-428 SYTIRPRSP
+428 SYTVRPRSA

-460 TSFPKKEV
+460 SSFPEKEV

-514 LGSNIGTELAF
+514 LGSSIGTELAF
-525 NAYEKVVEGYG
+525 NAYEKVAEGYG

-541 VENHDTLDETLKRA
+541 VDNQETLFETLKLA

-562 YPVLVNIKI
+562 YPVLVNVKL

>member
-1 MLFRSIMSSDL
+1 ML
-12 QHIGLDIGSFFKQK
+12 HIGLDIGSFFKQK
-26 NISSVFTLCGG
+26 NISSIFTLCGG

-61 AVFAADAVSRLTDSV
+61 AVFAADAVSRLTDSI

-88 NTITAIK
+88 NTVTAIK

-144 DVVPTLANA
+144 DVIPTLANA
-153 LNTAISGVPGPV
+153 INTAISGVPGPV

-177 EDIRKE
+177 EDIRNE
-183 FMNQLPKSGFFGKIA
+183 FMNQLPKIGFFGKIA
-198 HWYVNRHLNDLFSSK
+198 QWYVNRHLNDLFSSQ
-213 KSSVKIKP
+213 KSSIKVNP
-221 VKEFKLDQ
+221 VKAFKLDQ
-229 RKIDKAAL
+229 HKIDKAAL
-237 AIVKAKKPVFLLGN
+237 SIVKAKKPVFLLGN

-259 LPMCLKSI
+259 LSMCLKSL
-267 DKLSVPTFTSGM
+267 DKLSAPVYTSGM
-279 ARGCFGSSDKYFFRH
+279 ARGCFNSSDKYFFRH

-306 VTLGIPLDFRLGYG
+306 VTLGVPLDFRLGYG
-320 FSIGKDATLISI
+320 FSVNKDATLISI

-343 KPDIG
+343 KPDIAI
-348 MHADPSRIMHE
+348 HADPTRIMHE

-369 QNWIEE
+369 QEWIKELSVLEE
-375 LIKLE
+375 SRE
-380 KNRENEIQQFSEHKT
+380 KEIQQFSETKT
-395 DFVNPVHLCKTID
+395 DFVNPVYLCKTID
-408 KFIDEESI
+408 KLIDENSI

-428 SYTIRPRSP
+428 SYTVRPRAA

-460 TSFPKKEV
+460 SSFPEKEV

-525 NAYEKVVEGYG
+525 NAYEKVAEGYG

-541 VENHDTLDETLKRA
+541 VDNQDSLFETLKLA

-562 YPVLVNIKI
+562 YPVLVNVKL

>member
-1 MLFRSIMSSDL
+1 MSSDL

-47 KENIDIIQVRDEVS
+47 KENINIIQVRDEVS

-113 LLKGRGSLQDID
+113 LLKGSGSLQDID

-144 DVVPTLANA
+144 DVIPTLANA
-153 LNTAISGVPGPV
+153 LNIATSGVPGPV

-183 FMNQLPKSGFFGKIA
+183 FINQLPKSGYFGKIA
-198 HWYVNRHLNDLFSSK
+198 HWYVERHLNDLFSSK
-213 KSSVKIKP
+213 KSSIKVKP
-221 VKEFKLDQ
+221 VKEFKIDQ

-320 FSIGKDATLISI
+320 FSINKDATLIAV

-348 MHADPSRIMHE
+348 IHADPSRIMHE
-359 IGKIINPPSC
+359 IGKIFNPPSC
-369 QNWIEE
+369 KEWIKELSGLEE
-375 LIKLE
+375 K
-380 KNRENEIQQFSEHKT
+380 RETEILQFSKYET

-428 SYTIRPRSP
+428 SYTIRPRSS

-460 TSFPKKEV
+460 SSFPKKEV

-514 LGSNIGTELAF
+514 LGSNIGTELTF

>member
-1 MLFRSIMSSDL
+1 MSSDL

-26 NISSVFTLCGG
+26 NIPSVFTLCGG

-47 KENIDIIQVRDEVS
+47 KENINIIQVRDEVS

-144 DVVPTLANA
+144 DVIPTLANA
-153 LNTAISGVPGPV
+153 LNTATSGVPGPV

-183 FMNQLPKSGFFGKIA
+183 FINQLPKSGYFGKIA
-198 HWYVNRHLNDLFSSK
+198 HWYVERHLNDLFSSK
-213 KSSVKIKP
+213 KSSIKVKP

-237 AIVKAKKPVFLLGN
+237 SIVKAKKPVFLLGN

-320 FSIGKDATLISI
+320 FSINKDATLIAV

-348 MHADPSRIMHE
+348 IHADPSRIMHE

-369 QNWIEE
+369 KEWIKELTGLEE
-375 LIKLE
+375 K
-380 KNRENEIQQFSEHKT
+380 RETEILQFSKSET

-408 KFIDEESI
+408 NFIDEESI

-428 SYTIRPRSP
+428 SYTIRPRSS

-460 TSFPKKEV
+460 SSFPKKEV

-541 VENHDTLDETLKRA
+541 VENHDTLNETLKRA

-562 YPVLVNIKI
+562 YPVLINIKI